1 MNLLMFAPLADS
13 RGVTRYHIGA
23 QVDVTGLVKECSDL
37 PSFQRLLDIHANGET
52 IPDHQRPSPE
62 KSDELRELSEMLNQ
76 SELAT
81 IRKFGGRM
89 HRDVRDDDEESLA
102 SQAQTRLL
110 LKDPTT
116 LTPPLD
122 GVSGKLSGIYQN
134 VSVPTTPWNDEADSW
149 STYLCDHILHSESSS
164 HHHSSAFRAFCRVPS
179 CPRSAAPIA
188 SEKNSRPPSPR
199 VVV

>member
-1 MNLLMFAPLADS
+1 MHCLLMLAPLADS
-13 RGVTRYHIGA
+13 RGVIRYHIGA
-23 QVDVTGLVKECSDL
+23 QVDVTGLVKECADL
-37 PSFQRLLDIHANGET
+37 PSLQHLLDIQARGEK

-76 SELAT
+76 NELAT

-116 LTPPLD
+116 MTPPLD

-134 VSVPTTPWNDEADSW
+134 V
-149 STYLCDHILHSESSS
+149 
-164 HHHSSAFRAFCRVPS
+164 RAPLR
-179 CPRSAAPIA
+179 
-188 SEKNSRPPSPR
+188 
-199 VVV
+199 